1 MKKFKANVSDL
12 RDVEFYVFADSK
24 REAVKTIKT
33 MIEAT
38 NILEKVD
45 AERSVS
51 VDVTEE
57 EPCDGDCDDC
67 FYGDEDEC
75 LLDELY

>member
-12 RDVEFYVFADSK
+12 RDVEFHVFADSK

-38 NILEKVD
+38 DILEKAD

-57 EPCDGDCDDC
+57 ELCDGDCEGC
-67 FYGDEDEC
+67 FFDDEDEC

>member
-1 MKKFKANVSDL
+1 MKKFKVNVSDL
-12 RDVEFYVFADSK
+12 RDVEFHVFADSK

-38 NILEKVD
+38 DILEKAD

-57 EPCDGDCDDC
+57 EPCDGDCDNC
-67 FYGDEDEC
+67 FYSDEEEC

>member
-12 RDVEFYVFADSK
+12 RDVEFHVFADSK
-24 REAVKTIKT
+24 REAIRTVKTIIEKT
-33 MIEAT
+33 DL
-38 NILEKVD
+38 LERTS
-45 AERSVS
+45 AECTVS

-57 EPCDGDCDDC
+57 ELCDGDCEGCFFDDEEE
-67 FYGDEDEC
+67 Y